1 MKVKTTVRIESI
13 KKLVNLTL
21 DKTELYLTLQLGG
34 RVTAPLLRESITPP
48 RKKQRR

>member
-34 RVTAPLLRESITPP
+34 SITAPLSENPLTPP